1 MVKCRR
7 VAAAMGA
14 MSRAMGGA
22 VVEVVGLEVRVRRVH
37 QATRRGGAR
46 RGAPPWLVTR
56 HAPLRR

>member
-1 MVKCRR
+1 MVKCRG

-37 QATRRGGAR
+37 RATRRGWPGGRVCHGALGHSGR
-46 RGAPPWLVTR
+46 
-56 HAPLRR
+56 